1 MVLAGIIWKHSEIF
15 RKKLDFSRMVTV
27 TERDIDDLTDIYI
40 NKVIYPEGEL
50 DDDNGETEPR
60 VRAVLEMPRSIFVTK
75 VSLRRTSSVVF

>member
-1 MVLAGIIWKHSEIF
+1 
-15 RKKLDFSRMVTV
+15 MVTV

-50 DDDNGETEPR
+50 DEDNGETEPR

-75 VSLRRTSSVVF
+75 VSFNLVKI